1 LEYHVNKN
9 DIINFT
15 VSHKEHLA
23 KKYLNKFVN
32 CSDLL
37 NDKEI
42 QIIKNNQSVILIHDN
57 NIVGAVIRD
66 VTTKK
71 VSDYIG
77 AIIKATIQV
86 YNPINRGKQHRS
98 SGQMVAHG
106 HRSNRT
112 PLPTYNY
119 LYKDRKNLD
128 SIIQNIYDND
138 GNTLYKW
145 IFENGKHYLP
155 IAISSY
161 EEFKKLV
168 NLNDDIIGAVF
179 CVKNYEAE
187 GHRDN
192 DRSNWAIGYVYEE
205 GIVSEG
211 YFFYPEYGVA
221 IEMTS
226 NSIWCWLT
234 KAVHGTARLNTE
246 SGIRYTTAITLTEKT
261 AISIEKL
268 SNLH

>member
-1 LEYHVNKN
+1 MKYHINKN
-9 DIINFT
+9 DIVEF
-15 VSHKEHLA
+15 VVGHKKHLA
-23 KKYLNKFVN
+23 KSYLKKFVN
-32 CSDLL
+32 CSSLL

-42 QIIKNNQSVILIHDN
+42 RIIKKNQSVTLVCDG

-66 VTTKK
+66 VATKN

-86 YNPINRGKQHRS
+86 YNPINRGSEHPSLGK
-98 SGQMVAHG
+98 MVAHG

-112 PLPTYNY
+112 SPPTYNY
-119 LYKDRKNLD
+119 LYKNQKNLD
-128 SIIQNIYDND
+128 SIIQKIYNND
-138 GNTLYKW
+138 GDTLYKW
-145 IFENGKHYLP
+145 IFETGKHYLP

-161 EEFKKLV
+161 EGFKKQV

-179 CVKNYEAE
+179 CAENYEAA
-187 GHRDN
+187 GHRDK

-226 NSIWCWLT
+226 NSMWCWLT
-234 KAVHGTARLNTE
+234 KAVHGTARLNSN
-246 SGIRYTTAITLTEKT
+246 SGTRYTTAITLTERT
-261 AISIEKL
+261 AISIE
-268 SNLH
+268 SHCSHP